1 MDAALYASHFQAV
14 SPETAQSCPMSWNHY
29 SIENQQNAAEN
40 EENLVFDHDFQK
52 ARVLDSSK
60 RYEAQTVYLG
70 VLVNSAVLWD
80 GQPSQHDEGTKAL
93 PEACSTNAGNNGPV
107 MAAGTLEM
115 KNGKNPASS
124 LYIDGQGIDL
134 GMCTMEELEVF
145 LGKFGFHPIVDENG
159 ASMELEIEGDPSRAL
174 NTEWYTPIRER
185 ESHLQTAAA
194 PLYSRLCPAT
204 GRAGRLRSGSVRFTG
219 LKPAARRRFK
229 TAATRSGCLTIW

>member
-1 MDAALYASHFQAV
+1 MDAALYASYFQAV
-14 SPETAQSCPMSWNHY
+14 SPEDGAELPHELEFHY

-159 ASMELEIEGDPSRAL
+159 ASMRAIPSRAL